1 MACRRPVTDIL
12 HDEFGGRVRQVL
24 YNRDA
29 MDLQRAMEFILE
41 QEAKLHDQMQA
52 LTEKMDGLTDRMLEV
67 EERHDREMADVRAEL
82 RRAVRLSVQEH
93 RNERARRQELDKKIT
108 QLAAAQVI
116 TEEKLQRLIDTLN
129 QPRNGHH
136 Q

>member
-1 MACRRPVTDIL
+1 MNLEWVAPESFIIETS
-12 HDEFGGRVRQVL
+12 
-24 YNRDA
+24 
-29 MDLQRAMEFILE
+29 MDLQRAMEFVLE
-41 QEAKLHDQMQA
+41 QEAKLHIQMQA
-52 LTEKMDGLTDRMLEV
+52 LTEKMDGLTERMLEL
-67 EERHDREMADVRAEL
+67 EERHDREMADGRAATAELRAEL

-93 RNERARRQELDKKIT
+93 RNERARRQELDQKIT

-129 QPRNGHH
+129 QPRNGHK